1 MKGFIVVDRLNDIQ
15 FIDTD
20 KEFARHINQQAKD
33 NGLLP
38 VKVCFKKIKIVIW
51 HLGYTPPLVFKITK
65 FVYRLQ
71 HHIHDCFSKYEN
83 KE

>member
-38 VKVCFKKIKIVIW
+38 VYVCFLKVKIVI
-51 HLGYTPPLVFKITK
+51 
-65 FVYRLQ
+65 
-71 HHIHDCFSKYEN
+71 
-83 KE
+83 